1 MPEQILEQLFESPV
15 KLKLLKLFLRN
26 PQKQFLL
33 SDIIKKTQSR
43 KREVKK
49 QIKSLRSIGLLQQK
63 KIKGNRKKQIKG
75 GLYFSVNPD
84 FDFYNELQILILK
97 SSPTSKEKMLKK
109 ILRLGRMKIALI
121 AGVFLNTENSRVD
134 LFLVGDNISRRRL
147 MNFLAEMESE
157 VGKEIEYA
165 AMNTQEFD
173 YRYHMFDRFVRD
185 ILEKP
190 HEKLVN
196 KIRFIDMFKNDIIF
210 A

>member
-75 GLYFSVNPD
+75 GLFFSVNPN

-196 KIRFIDMFKNDIIF
+196 KIRFIE
-210 A
+210 